1 MSFKKND
8 LNINTKGRTKGV
20 QNKNTGEIKRLL
32 INVFESNLNEI
43 LKHQDKLTL
52 NERITLNR
60 TLLQYILPTLKSET
74 YSNNLEPSIFDTSNW

>member
-1 MSFKKND
+1 V
-8 LNINTKGRTKGV
+8 LPGV

-74 YSNNLEPSIFDTSNW
+74 YSNNLDPSIFDTSNW

>member
-1 MSFKKND
+1 MPFTKND
-8 LNINTKGRTKGV
+8 LNINTKGRAKGA

-32 INVFESNLNEI
+32 VNVFECNLSEI
-43 LKHQDKLTL
+43 VKQQDKLTL
-52 NERITLNR
+52 NERLTLNR

>member
-1 MSFKKND
+1 MPFKKND
-8 LNINTKGRTKGV
+8 LNINTKGRAPGV
-20 QNKNTGEIKRLL
+20 QNKHTGEIERLL

-74 YSNNLEPSIFDTSNW
+74 YSNNLDPSIFDTSNW

>member
-1 MSFKKND
+1 MPFKKND

-74 YSNNLEPSIFDTSNW
+74 YSNNLDPSIFDTSNW

>member
-1 MSFKKND
+1 MPFKKND

>member
-1 MSFKKND
+1 MPFKKND
-8 LNINTKGRTKGV
+8 LNINTKGRAKGV
-20 QNKNTGEIKRLL
+20 QNKNTSEIKRLL

-43 LKHQDKLTL
+43 LKQQDKLTL